1 MKNSRLESYWHMVD
15 LFYKQLDGITE
26 GFLQKSD
33 DDNLDYGDFDVQ
45 HGIRLINYLPDL
57 FDYIEKYK
65 MEVGGMTGGTVRKS
79 RPSCSVLIKH
89 LPGKGELY
97 VGHNTWHEY
106 RALGYRSVE

>member
-1 MKNSRLESYWHMVD
+1 MVD
-15 LFYKQLDGITE
+15 LFYQQLDGITE

-65 MEVGGMTGGTVRKS
+65 LEVGGIAERTVRKS

-89 LPGKGELY
+89 LPEEGEVY

-106 RALGYRSVE
+106 RAMGYRSVEESLY